1 MTYSLYIAVLLLA
14 GLGAG
19 SLAKRFK
26 IPSVTGYIVCG
37 LILGPSV
44 FNLITS
50 EVYYSLSFVNELAL
64 GMLALSVGT
73 ELHYRVFKAF
83 GKSLVIMSLGN
94 TLFTGVLVTLMTWLV
109 GMPIEYA
116 LILGPLAMSV
126 APSGVVSVVKEKR
139 SQGDMTQNLL
149 GLVAFDN
156 LLTILTFGIMVAF
169 VQSFGNEATS
179 GLLLVGMVIFDILL
193 AFVIG
198 IVSGLFV
205 SYFIRKNATNDKLI
219 VLLLSA
225 LLFNSGIAVVLG
237 LSPILTNLTAGVAI
251 SNLTSRKILIATLL
265 DRIELPI
272 FILFLTLAGA
282 HLDVAILGQVGLIGL
297 AYIVARFLGKY
308 FGIFIFSSFTGLNK
322 KIRYNMGLGLLPHA
336 GVAIGLASIAERTL
350 PQVSGAITGVVL
362 TGVVVFEIIG
372 PLLLGKSLD
381 NVGESGQMGKVKPTN
396 N

>member
-1 MTYSLYIAVLLLA
+1 MTHSLYIAILLLA
-14 GLGAG
+14 GMGAG
-19 SLAKRFK
+19 YIAKRFK
-26 IPSVTGYIVCG
+26 VPTVTGYIICG

-44 FNLITS
+44 FNLIS
-50 EVYYSLSFVNELAL
+50 NEVYNDLRFVNELAL

-83 GKSLVIMSLGN
+83 GKNLAILSLGN
-94 TLFTGVLVTLMTWLV
+94 TILTALLVTGLTWLF

-116 LILGPLAMSV
+116 LILGPLSMSV

-139 SQGDMTQNLL
+139 AMGEMTQNLL

-156 LLTILTFGIMVAF
+156 LMTILSFGVMVSL

-179 GLLLVGMVIFDILL
+179 GVVLVALVILDIALAVLVGGL
-193 AFVIG
+193 
-198 IVSGLFV
+198 SGLFIA
-205 SYFIRKNATNDKLI
+205 YFIRKNTANERLLA
-219 VLLLSA
+219 LLLAA
-225 LLFNSGIAVVLG
+225 LLFNSGIASMFG
-237 LSPILTNLTAGVAI
+237 LSPILTNLAAGMAI

-272 FILFLTLAGA
+272 FIIFLTLAGA
-282 HLDVAILGQVGLIGL
+282 HLDVAILGQVGLIGVG
-297 AYIVARFLGKY
+297 YIVARFLGKY
-308 FGIFIFSSFTGLNK
+308 FGILLFSSFTQTTK
-322 KIRYNMGLGLLPHA
+322 AVRYRLGLGLLPHA
-336 GVAIGLASIAERTL
+336 GVAIGLASIAEGSL

-381 NVGESGQMGKVKPTN
+381 AVGETGQAGKVSSTN
-396 N
+396 K

>member
-1 MTYSLYIAVLLLA
+1 MTYSLYIAVLLVA

-19 SLAKRFK
+19 KLAQKFK
-26 IPSVTGYIVCG
+26 IPTVTGYILCG
-37 LILGPSV
+37 LVLGPSV
-44 FNLITS
+44 FNFISS
-50 EVYYSLSFVNELAL
+50 EVYYSLNFVNELAL

-83 GKSLVIMSLGN
+83 GKNLIMMSLGN
-94 TLFTGVLVTLMTWLV
+94 TLLTGMIVSFLTWLA
-109 GMPIEYA
+109 GMPIQQA

-126 APSGVVSVVKEKR
+126 APSGVVSVIKEKR
-139 SQGDMTQNLL
+139 AQGEMTQNLL

-179 GLLLVGMVIFDILL
+179 GIALVGMVLLDILF
-193 AFVIG
+193 AFLIG
-198 IVSGLFV
+198 IISGLFV
-205 SYFIRKNATNDKLI
+205 SYFIRGNATNDKLLVLI
-219 VLLLSA
+219 VAA
-225 LLFNSGIAVVLG
+225 LLFNSGIASVFE

-251 SNLTSRKILIATLL
+251 SNLTSRKVLLATLL

-282 HLDVAILGQVGLIGL
+282 HLDVAILGQVGIIGM
-297 AYIVARFLGKY
+297 AYILARFLGKY
-308 FGIFIFSSFTGLNK
+308 LGILLFSSLTGISK
-322 KIRYNMGLGLLPHA
+322 AVRYRLGLGLLPHA

-381 NVGESGQMGKVKPTN
+381 AVGETGQALKKTSL
-396 N
+396 

>member
-1 MTYSLYIAVLLLA
+1 MTYSLYIAVLLLT

-26 IPSVTGYIVCG
+26 IPSVTGYILCG

-44 FNLITS
+44 FNLISS

-126 APSGVVSVVKEKR
+126 APSGVVSVVKEKK

-225 LLFNSGIAVVLG
+225 LLFNSGIAAVLG

-308 FGIFIFSSFTGLNK
+308 FGIFIFSSFTDLGKN
-322 KIRYNMGLGLLPHA
+322 IRYNMGLGLLPHA

-381 NVGESGQMGKVKPTN
+381 NVGESGQMGKVKPSN

>member
-381 NVGESGQMGKVKPTN
+381 NVGESGQMGQVKPSN

>member
-1 MTYSLYIAVLLLA
+1 MTYSLYIAVLLLT

-19 SLAKRFK
+19 KLAQKIK
-26 IPSVTGYIVCG
+26 IPTVTGYILCG
-37 LILGPSV
+37 LVLGPSV
-44 FNLITS
+44 FNLISS
-50 EVYYSLSFVNELAL
+50 EVYYSLNFINELAL

-83 GKSLVIMSLGN
+83 GKNLIIMSLGN
-94 TLFTGVLVTLMTWLV
+94 TIFTGVLVTLMTWLV

-116 LILGPLAMSV
+116 LVLGPLAMSV
-126 APSGVVSVVKEKR
+126 APSGVVSVVKEKK
-139 SQGDMTQNLL
+139 SQGEMTQNLL

-156 LLTILTFGIMVAF
+156 LQTILTFGIMVAF

-179 GLLLVGMVIFDILL
+179 GLLLVGMVILDILL
-193 AFVIG
+193 AFLIG
-198 IVSGLFV
+198 VVSGLFV
-205 SYFIRKNATNDKLI
+205 SYFIRSNTTNDKMI

-225 LLFNSGIAVVLG
+225 LLFNSGIASVLG

-251 SNLTSRKILIATLL
+251 TNLTSRKMLIATLL

-282 HLDVAILGQVGLIGL
+282 HLDVSILGQVGLIGM

-308 FGIFIFSSFTGLNK
+308 FGILLFSSFTDISK
-322 KIRYNMGLGLLPHA
+322 KVRYNLGMGLLPHA

-381 NVGESGQMGKVKPTN
+381 SVGESGQAGQFTPTDG
-396 N
+396 

>member
-1 MTYSLYIAVLLLA
+1 MTYSLYIAVLLVA

-19 SLAKRFK
+19 KLAQKFK
-26 IPSVTGYIVCG
+26 IPTVTGYILCG
-37 LILGPSV
+37 LVLGPSV
-44 FNLITS
+44 FNFISS
-50 EVYYSLSFVNELAL
+50 EVYYSLNFVNELAL

-83 GKSLVIMSLGN
+83 GKNLIMMSLGN
-94 TLFTGVLVTLMTWLV
+94 TLLTGMIVSFLTWLA
-109 GMPIEYA
+109 GMPIQQA
-116 LILGPLAMSV
+116 RILGPLAMSV
-126 APSGVVSVVKEKR
+126 APSGVVSVIKEKR
-139 SQGDMTQNLL
+139 AQGEMTQNLL

-179 GLLLVGMVIFDILL
+179 GIALVGMVLLDILF
-193 AFVIG
+193 AFLIG
-198 IVSGLFV
+198 IISGLFV
-205 SYFIRKNATNDKLI
+205 SYFIRGNATNDKLLVLI
-219 VLLLSA
+219 VAA
-225 LLFNSGIAVVLG
+225 LLFNSGIASVFE

-251 SNLTSRKILIATLL
+251 SNLTSRKVLLATLL

-282 HLDVAILGQVGLIGL
+282 HLDVAILGQVGIIGM
-297 AYIVARFLGKY
+297 AYILARFLGKY
-308 FGIFIFSSFTGLNK
+308 LGILLFSSLTGISK
-322 KIRYNMGLGLLPHA
+322 AVRYRLGLGLLPHA

-381 NVGESGQMGKVKPTN
+381 AVGETGQALKKTSL
-396 N
+396 

>member
-1 MTYSLYIAVLLLA
+1 MTYSIYIAVLLLA

-19 SLAKRFK
+19 KLAQKIK
-26 IPSVTGYIVCG
+26 IPTVTGYILCG

-44 FNLITS
+44 FNLISS
-50 EVYYSLSFVNELAL
+50 EVYYNLSFVNELAL

-83 GKSLVIMSLGN
+83 GKNLIVMSLGN
-94 TLFTGVLVTLMTWLV
+94 TLFTSVLVSFMTWLA
-109 GMPIEYA
+109 GMPIEHA
-116 LILGPLAMSV
+116 LVLGPLAMSV
-126 APSGVVSVVKEKR
+126 APSGVVSVIKEKKA
-139 SQGDMTQNLL
+139 QGEMTQNLL

-179 GLLLVGMVIFDILL
+179 GTILVLMVILDILF
-193 AFVIG
+193 AFLIG

-205 SYFIRKNATNDKLI
+205 SYFIRSNTSNDKLLVII
-219 VLLLSA
+219 VAA
-225 LLFNSGIAVVLG
+225 LLFNSGVAAVFG

-251 SNLTSRKILIATLL
+251 SNLTSRKVLLATLL

-308 FGIFIFSSFTGLNK
+308 FGILIFSSFTDVTKGV
-322 KIRYNMGLGLLPHA
+322 RYKLGLGLLPHA

-372 PLLLGKSLD
+372 PLMLGKSLD
-381 NVGESGQMGKVKPTN
+381 AVGETNQAGKLKR
-396 N
+396 